1 MPIKKYVADADNT
14 IVNAFQNNLETRGT
28 GANTGMSD
36 VLETYSVYERVASGS
51 QELSRILVKFPT
63 TSIVTDRASG
73 VLPASGSVSFYLRL
87 FNAETTR
94 TVPRK
99 IDIAVHAVSQSWQEG
114 VGLDLT
120 GYKDLTNGNEGSNWM
135 SASNTDFWTDIN
147 GTLLAGGSYHTQSV
161 PNADVDTE
169 IHIFKQRL
177 VSGLEDLEINIT
189 PLVELWID
197 GTYTNYGVGVALSA
211 SQEAYV
217 SGALNNVVSRT
228 PRLPDPADPRQSVI
242 YNPSGSTKSYY
253 TKRFFAR
260 GSQFFFKRPVIEARW
275 NNITRD
281 DRGDFYYSSSLATG
295 PDNLNTLYLYNYV
308 RGRLTNIPSIGTTGS
323 IMVSLYSGSAD
334 NSEPSGSKLI
344 LHDGTT
350 SITGGYVSTGIYSCS
365 IAVTS
370 SDTPIQTLYD
380 VWHSGSMN
388 NEHATATSL
397 EYFTGSI
404 IPKSLG
410 GSFAVNTKTY
420 FINITNL
427 RNEYAKNENARFN
440 LYIRNKNWSPTIYT
454 KAKENP
460 PHYPIV
466 SASYRVFRI
475 IDALEAIPHNT
486 GSDFA
491 TGLSYDVS
499 GNYFNV
505 DMNLLDP
512 GYEYG
517 FKFAFYDKELNSWTE
532 QDKIFKFRVLEDEY

>member
-1 MPIKKYVADADNT
+1 MPIKKYLADADNT
-14 IVNAFQNNLETRGT
+14 IVNTFQNNLQTRGT
-28 GANTGMSD
+28 GANTGMAD
-36 VLETYSVYERVASGS
+36 ILETYSVYGRQASGS

-63 TSIVTDRASG
+63 TSIASDRSSG
-73 VLPASGSVSFYLRL
+73 NLPDSGSVNFYLRL
-87 FNAETTR
+87 FNAETSR

-99 IDIAVHAVSQSWQEG
+99 LDIVVHAVSQSWQEG
-114 VGLDLT
+114 VGLDLGSYT
-120 GYKDLTNGNEGSNWM
+120 DLTNGNEGSNWM
-135 SASNTDFWTDIN
+135 SSSNTAFWTDIN

-161 PNADVDTE
+161 PNADVNTE
-169 IHIFKQRL
+169 VHIFKQRFE
-177 VSGLEDLEINIT
+177 SGLEDLEINIT
-189 PLVELWID
+189 PLVEQWLD
-197 GTYTNYGVGVALSA
+197 NTYSNYGVGIALSA
-211 SQEAYV
+211 SQEAYI
-217 SGALNNVVSRT
+217 SGALDTVTKRT
-228 PRLPDPADPRQSVI
+228 PRLPDPADTKQSVI

-281 DRGDFYYSSSLATG
+281 DRGDFYYSSSLASG
-295 PDNLNTLYLYNYV
+295 EDNLNTLYLYNYI
-308 RGRLTNIPSIGTTGS
+308 RGRLANIPSIGTTGS

-334 NSEPSGSKLI
+334 NTEPSGSKLV
-344 LHDGTT
+344 LYDGTT
-350 SITGGYVSTGIYSCS
+350 SITGGFVSTGIYSCS

-370 SDTPIQTLYD
+370 SDTPISTLYD
-380 VWHSGSMN
+380 VWHSGSMK

-404 IPKSLG
+404 IPKSQAS
-410 GSFAVNTKTY
+410 SFAVNTKSY

-460 PHYPIV
+460 PHHPIV
-466 SASYRVFRI
+466 SSSYRVFRI
-475 IDALEAIPHNT
+475 LDALEAIPHNT

-491 TGLSYDVS
+491 TGMSYDVS

-505 DMNLLDP
+505 DMKLLDP

-517 FKFAFYDKELNSWTE
+517 FKFAFYDEELDSWTE